1 MLISH
6 YAIVL
11 SGILRPCLRD
21 GQQAVADGDC
31 GWHPLADPSP
41 GDGVTGWGS
50 GRGTAEDG
58 RLSFDNFQLSRGDFT
73 GRRVGH
79 AGVGDYR
86 VEKIPVC
93 RLHLLYSLFQCFLY
107 PHHEDPSLN
116 IFYYYRN
123 QSLAD
128 IFPSDCHCD
137 HKHFHNQQQHLPI
150 FITNTH
156 LLAL

>member
-93 RLHLLYSLFQCFLY
+93 RLMFVITFIVFTIPMFPVSPPRRSFSKYLLLLS
-107 PHHEDPSLN
+107 
-116 IFYYYRN
+116 
-123 QSLAD
+123 QS
-128 IFPSDCHCD
+128 ISC
-137 HKHFHNQQQHLPI
+137 
-150 FITNTH
+150 
-156 LLAL
+156 